1 MHQIQ
6 VKNLS
11 KRYKVYNSTKDR
23 LKDWL
28 IPNKTHH
35 EEFWALKNI
44 NFTVKPGESIG
55 FIGHNGAGKST
66 LLKLLTGT
74 VKPTEGTVE
83 INGRVA
89 ALLELGMGFHPDFT
103 GIQNIY
109 MSGQLMGLN
118 NNEIKELIPK
128 IEEFAEIGHHIHHP
142 LRTYSSGMSL
152 RLGFSIATAVRPDI
166 LIVDEALS
174 VGDAYF
180 QHKCFR
186 KIREYREQ
194 GTTLLFV
201 SHDPGAVKNLCDRA
215 ILLNKGSQ
223 ILDGNPEEVL
233 DYYNAIIAM
242 NEADFEI
249 KQSQGEGDKK
259 ITRSGNNKATISKV
273 YFTKHKNEVNAIQVL
288 DEVVLNIEVDFH
300 EKINNPTIGFMIKDR
315 LGNEIFGTNTY
326 HLNKDIGLFE
336 KGERKIIQFKF
347 LASLGIGNYSISAAI
362 HNSQTHLEGNYD
374 WWDQATTVQVLP
386 GNQPFFSGVN
396 YIPVRSLD
404 TIVD

>member
-1 MHQIQ
+1 MYQIQ

-11 KRYKVYNSTKDR
+11 KKYKVYNSALNR
-23 LKDWL
+23 LRDW
-28 IPNKTHH
+28 IIQEEDFH

-44 NFTVKPGESIG
+44 DFTVEPGESIG

-74 VKPTEGTVE
+74 VKPTEGTIE

-109 MSGQLMGLN
+109 MSGQLMGLRN
-118 NNEIKELIPK
+118 SEITELIPK
-128 IEEFAEIGHHIHHP
+128 IEEFAEIGHHIHQP
-142 LRTYSSGMSL
+142 LRTYSSGMSV

-180 QHKCFR
+180 QHKSFKR
-186 KIREYREQ
+186 IREFREQ

-215 ILLNKGSQ
+215 ILLEKGKQ
-223 ILDGNPEEVL
+223 IMDGKPEDVL
-233 DYYNAIIAM
+233 DYYNAIIAV

-249 KQSQGEGDKK
+249 KQTQGEGDKK
-259 ITRSGNNKATISKV
+259 ETRSGNNKAVINKV
-273 YFTKHKNEVNAIQVL
+273 YFTKDNIEVNAIQVM
-288 DEVVLNIEVDFH
+288 DEITLNIDIEYK
-300 EKINNPTIGFMIKDR
+300 EKLINPTIGFIIKDR
-315 LGNEIFGTNTY
+315 LGNEIYGTNTF
-326 HLNKDIGLFE
+326 HLKEDLGECL
-336 KGERKIIQFKF
+336 KGSKKTVQFSF
-347 LASLGIGNYSISAAI
+347 PANFGTGSYSISVAI
-362 HNSQTHLEGNYD
+362 HNSQTHLEGNYN
-374 WWDQATTVQVLP
+374 WWDNAATIKVLP
-386 GNQPFFSGVN
+386 GNHPYFIGLN
-396 YIPVRSLD
+396 YIPVKLNNQ
-404 TIVD
+404 